1 MPTVAKYSKGT
12 RLKQKLSP
20 MRYKTFTWPNN
31 PSECKYNVTK
41 AYAEH
46 KYPELAGVEIED
58 MDNKA
63 IVLTGSG
70 EFFGDGAYESWKKL
84 VSVFNEHGVGEF
96 FHPIYPDLTKGLMT
110 ELTSTLEPRE
120 DYVAYTF
127 TFVCHSTIPWVHTTL
142 DTGGTEQVSPVEGNT
157 EQSVQDNDRTIVV
170 GDTVICN
177 GYAYYDSYGSN
188 PHTKLLVNYTGCV
201 THVNYKGTHPIC
213 VDSLGWMRL
222 SDVALG
228 STTGGVSPQS
238 QQAQSSGQ
246 TYTVVPGDTL
256 WGIAQRFYGNG
267 SLYTKIASANGIANP
282 NLIYSGTVLTIP

>member
-1 MPTVAKYSKGT
+1 MANKYT
-12 RLKQKLSP
+12 RLKQKLAP
-20 MRYKTFTWPNN
+20 MRYKTFVWPNN
-31 PSECKYNVTK
+31 PSECKYSVTK

-70 EFFGDGAYESWKKL
+70 EFFGANAYESWKSL
-84 VSVFNEHGVGEF
+84 VSVFNEHGVGDF
-96 FHPIYPDLTKGLMT
+96 FHPVYPDVNKGLMT
-110 ELTSTLEPRE
+110 ELTSTVEPRP

-142 DTGGTEQVSPVEGNT
+142 ETGGTENITPVQGNSD
-157 EQSVQDNDRTIVV
+157 ESVEDVQNGRTIVV

-177 GYAYYDSYGSN
+177 GHAYYDSYGSD

-201 THVNYKGTHPIC
+201 THVNYNGTHPVCIDC
-213 VDSLGWMRL
+213 LGWMKL

-238 QQAQSSGQ
+238 QSQSPAR
-246 TYTVVPGDTL
+246 TYTVKSGDTM
-256 WGIAQRFYGNG
+256 WGIAQQFYGNG
-267 SLYTKIASANGIANP
+267 SMYIKIASANNVANP
-282 NLIYSGTVLTIP
+282 NMIYPGQVFTIPE